1 MKKVMTFLVVAVML
15 IMRVGSQTPAPP
27 SVITPFAPPP
37 PPPPPPLPPA
47 VITVY
52 SPPPPQTH
60 EADHPTVTTTSPV
73 TITIYIPAAEAEPS
87 HHIIDIFFFVFGFV
101 GLILLAILC
110 IIMWLVFRIIGR
122 RI

>member
-1 MKKVMTFLVVAVML
+1 
-15 IMRVGSQTPAPP
+15 
-27 SVITPFAPPP
+27 
-37 PPPPPPLPPA
+37 
-47 VITVY
+47 
-52 SPPPPQTH
+52 
-60 EADHPTVTTTSPV
+60 VTTTSPV
-73 TITIYIPAAEAEPS
+73 TIAIYIPAAAEPS

>member
-15 IMRVGSQTPAPP
+15 IMMVGSQTPAPP
-27 SVITPFAPPP
+27 SVITPFA

-110 IIMWLVFRIIGR
+110 IIMWLVFRTIGGGR